1 MKDGW
6 FLGTRNLGGGANIR
20 TVTYTALYYRTLL
33 NGLGGGSKTE
43 AVVISD
49 GLVNDQVARE

>member
-6 FLGTRNLGGGANIR
+6 FLRTRNLGGGANIR
-20 TVTYTALYYRTLL
+20 TVTYTALRYRILS

-43 AVVISD
+43 AVVISNR
-49 GLVNDQVARE
+49 LINDRVAYK